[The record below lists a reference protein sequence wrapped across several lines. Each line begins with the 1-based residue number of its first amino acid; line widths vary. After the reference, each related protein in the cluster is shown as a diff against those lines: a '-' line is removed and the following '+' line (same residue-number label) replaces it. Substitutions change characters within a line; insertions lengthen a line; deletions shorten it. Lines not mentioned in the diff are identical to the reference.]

1 MFKPIGFRL
10 SLLAAGAVLFLGGC
24 NGQQVALEDV
34 QGNPEEWW
42 NNPGLIQD
50 CLAAV
55 GVSPLLNERAIGPAR
70 TSAETQG
77 RGVLAATLKARITQL
92 VEDWS
97 KNVGDLNKEA
107 SFSSYINNE
116 AMTRQFVEAEIRG
129 AYPYKYH
136 QTKTNVYVLMV
147 LKNPEQW
154 VANLANEYGDQIL
167 KDETLLKTE
176 VMKNEFRQRMDN
188 LKEAEVQKMQGQL
201 QKFNAAVGAPSQEA
215 PK

>member
-1 MFKPIGFRL
+1 MFKSTGSRLGFF
-10 SLLAAGAVLFLGGC
+10 AAAAMFLGGC
-24 NGQQVALEDV
+24 GGQQVPLDEVEGDPQA
-34 QGNPEEWW
+34 WW
-42 NNPGLIQD
+42 DNPGLIQD

-55 GVSPLLNERAIGPAR
+55 GVAPLLNERAIGPTR
-70 TSAETQG
+70 TSAEMQG

-116 AMTRQFVEAEIRG
+116 AMTRQFVEAEIKG

-188 LKEAEVQKMQGQL
+188 LKDAEVNKMRQQ
-201 QKFNAAVGAPSQEA
+201 QEKFNSAIGAASQPAPQS
-215 PK
+215 